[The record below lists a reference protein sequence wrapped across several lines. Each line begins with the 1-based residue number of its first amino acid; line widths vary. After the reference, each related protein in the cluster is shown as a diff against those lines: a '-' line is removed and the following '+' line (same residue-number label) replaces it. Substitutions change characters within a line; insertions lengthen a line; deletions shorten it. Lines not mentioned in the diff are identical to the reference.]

1 MHMNANKSLLSAGLG
16 VVRRSKR
23 YVVWFF
29 LLNLTLASLG
39 AAVFRVNAGTIL
51 NNSLESSKLTQGFD
65 LATFIELLARPEVGS
80 MQAVNA
86 SAFDF
91 AFLFFL
97 LTLFF
102 LPGVFLGYASD
113 HRLPRPEFFRAC
125 GANFWRFVRIL
136 IFYLFI
142 AGIPIGILFGIQ
154 KGIDKAADHST
165 NELLPFTLQMICFAV
180 IFLVAMFFRAWFDQ
194 AEVEI
199 VLRDQNAVRKAIGP
213 ARRRTSF
220 GLWATYL
227 FIAVLAGIFL
237 TIGLWLWH
245 SIVPPSGVLGAFI
258 ISQLTL
264 LVWLKMRFWQRACA
278 VVYYERQQEM
288 PVAEAYPSPVIPTPV
303 MPAGAVQA

>member
-1 MHMNANKSLLSAGLG
+1 MKEKSLLSAGLAIL
-16 VVRRSKR
+16 RRTKR
-23 YVVWFF
+23 YVIWFF
-29 LLNLTLASLG
+29 LLNLTLASMG
-39 AAVFRVNAGTIL
+39 AAVFRLNAGAVL
-51 NNSLESSKLTQGFD
+51 NNSLESAKLTQGFD

-80 MQAVNA
+80 MQAMHA
-86 SAFDF
+86 SSFDF

-125 GANFWRFVRIL
+125 GQNFWRFIRIL

-154 KGIDKAADHST
+154 KGIDKAADRST
-165 NELLPFTLQMICFAV
+165 NELLPFTLEMICLGI

-199 VLRDQNAVRKAIGP
+199 VLRDQNAVRRTIGP

-220 GLWATYL
+220 GLWAAYL
-227 FIAVLAGIFL
+227 FIALLAGIFL
-237 TIGLWLWH
+237 IIGLWLWH
-245 SIVPPSGVLGAFI
+245 SIVPPSSVLGAFI
-258 ISQLTL
+258 VGQLTM

-278 VVYYERQQEM
+278 VVHYEREQEM
-288 PVAEAYPSPVIPTPV
+288 PVVEAYPSPVT
-303 MPAGAVQA
+303 PAGAVQA

>member
-1 MHMNANKSLLSAGLG
+1 MHTNANKSLVSAGLS
-16 VVRRSKR
+16 VVRRTKR
-23 YVVWFF
+23 YIIWFF
-29 LLNLTLASLG
+29 LLNLTLASMG
-39 AAVFRVNAGTIL
+39 AAVFRINAGNVL

-65 LATFIELLARPEVGS
+65 LGTLVELLARPEVGS
-80 MQAVNA
+80 MRAMNA
-86 SAFDF
+86 SSFDF

-113 HRLPRPEFFRAC
+113 HRLPRQEFFRAC
-125 GANFWRFVRIL
+125 GQNFWRYVRIL

-154 KGIDKAADHST
+154 KAIDKAADSST
-165 NELLPFTLQMICFAV
+165 NELLPFTLEMICLTV

-199 VLRDQNAVRKAIGP
+199 VLRDQNAVRKTIGP

-227 FIAVLAGIFL
+227 IIAVLAGIFL
-237 TIGLWLWH
+237 IIGLWLWH

-258 ISQLTL
+258 VSQLTL

-278 VVYYERQQEM
+278 VVHYERQQEM
-288 PVAEAYPSPVIPTPV
+288 PVVETYPSPV

>member
-1 MHMNANKSLLSAGLG
+1 MHMNANRSLLSAGLG
-16 VVRRSKR
+16 ILRRTKR
-23 YVVWFF
+23 YVIWFF
-29 LLNLTLASLG
+29 LLNLTLASMG
-39 AAVFRVNAGTIL
+39 TAVFRLNAGAVL
-51 NNSLESSKLTQGFD
+51 NHSLESAKLTQGFD

-80 MQAVNA
+80 MQAMHA
-86 SAFDF
+86 SSFDF

-125 GANFWRFVRIL
+125 GQNFWRFIRIL

-142 AGIPIGILFGIQ
+142 AGIPVAILFGIQ
-154 KGIDKAADHST
+154 KGIDKAADRST
-165 NELLPFTLQMICFAV
+165 NELLPFTLEMICLGI

-199 VLRDQNAVRKAIGP
+199 VLRDQNAVRRTIGP

-220 GLWATYL
+220 GLWVTYL

-237 TIGLWLWH
+237 IIGLWLWH
-245 SIVPPSGVLGAFI
+245 SIVPPSSVLGAFI
-258 ISQLTL
+258 VGQLTMF
-264 LVWLKMRFWQRACA
+264 VWLKMRFWQRACA
-278 VVYYERQQEM
+278 VVHYERQQEM
-288 PVAEAYPSPVIPTPV
+288 PVAETYVAPV

>member
-1 MHMNANKSLLSAGLG
+1 MNANKSLLFAGLG
-16 VVRRSKR
+16 VLRRTKR
-23 YVVWFF
+23 YVIWFF
-29 LLNLTLASLG
+29 LLNLTLASMG
-39 AAVFRVNAGTIL
+39 AAVFRLNAGAVL
-51 NNSLESSKLTQGFD
+51 NNSLESAKLTQGFD
-65 LATFIELLARPEVGS
+65 LATFVELLARPEVGS
-80 MQAVNA
+80 MQALNA
-86 SAFDF
+86 SSFDF

-125 GANFWRFVRIL
+125 GQNFWRFIRIL

-142 AGIPIGILFGIQ
+142 GGIPIGILFAIQ

-165 NELLPFTLQMICFAV
+165 NELLPFTLEMICLAV

-199 VLRDQNAVRKAIGP
+199 VLRDQNAVRKTIGP
-213 ARRRTSF
+213 ARRRTSY

-227 FIAVLAGIFL
+227 FIAVLAGVFL
-237 TIGLWLWH
+237 IIGLWLWH
-245 SIVPPSGVLGAFI
+245 SIVPPSSVLGAFI
-258 ISQLTL
+258 VGQLTMF
-264 LVWLKMRFWQRACA
+264 VWLKMRFWQRACA
-278 VVYYERQQEM
+278 VVYYERQQDM
-288 PVAEAYPSPVIPTPV
+288 PVADAYSTPV

>member
-1 MHMNANKSLLSAGLG
+1 MNANKSLLFAGLG
-16 VVRRSKR
+16 VLRRTKR
-23 YVVWFF
+23 YVIWFF
-29 LLNLTLASLG
+29 LLNLTLASMG
-39 AAVFRVNAGTIL
+39 AAVFRLNAGAVL
-51 NNSLESSKLTQGFD
+51 NNSLESAKLTQGFD

-80 MQAVNA
+80 MQALNA
-86 SAFDF
+86 SSFDF

-113 HRLPRPEFFRAC
+113 HRLPRTEFFRAC
-125 GANFWRFVRIL
+125 GQNFWRFIRIL

-142 AGIPIGILFGIQ
+142 AGIPIGILFAIQ

-165 NELLPFTLQMICFAV
+165 NELLPFTLEMICLAV

-199 VLRDQNAVRKAIGP
+199 VLRDQNAVRKTIGP
-213 ARRRTSF
+213 ARRRTSY

-227 FIAVLAGIFL
+227 FIAVLAGVFL
-237 TIGLWLWH
+237 IIGLWLWH
-245 SIVPPSGVLGAFI
+245 SIVPPSSVLGAFI
-258 ISQLTL
+258 VGQLTMF
-264 LVWLKMRFWQRACA
+264 VWLKMRFWQRACA
-278 VVYYERQQEM
+278 VVYYERQQDM
-288 PVAEAYPSPVIPTPV
+288 PVAEAYTAPV